1 MNNGGDAAEQV
12 VLIPFVVLFLL
23 LRFGGDLG
31 LSLEFLNQ
39 LPEINALGVI
49 ALIPLAGL
57 ACLGLS
63 FLISCRIVDRKEF

>member
-1 MNNGGDAAEQV
+1 ML
-12 VLIPFVVLFLL
+12 LIPFVAVFLL
-23 LRFGGDLG
+23 LRFGSDLG
-31 LSLEFLNQ
+31 LNLEFLNQ
-39 LPEINALGVI
+39 IPETSALGII